1 MKHLLSFLIV
11 CSMLFSCAGK
21 DSDAPMKG
29 VVLSSEDLLTLDW
42 VALASQNGLNT
53 LSVPIGFSQTEK
65 GRDILRRCREQG
77 ILVDYQ
83 WHAMS
88 SLLPRDLYASD
99 STLFRMDEHGNRNPE
114 SNCCVSSAKALD
126 IIAANAVKYAR
137 ENPPTNNRY
146 YYWMDDGAPT
156 CKCPECSKYNDS
168 EKSLIV
174 ENRILR
180 ELRKTNPEAKVAH
193 LAYYGTMEVPE
204 KVKPEEGIFLEFA
217 PFFRTWDAPLN
228 DSVAKGRTGVTNK
241 TFYDYL
247 VRNLKVFD
255 PAEVVVLEYW
265 LDVSLVSDWKKPAR
279 KLKWDGD
286 VFRKD
291 IELYSDLGIKNIA
304 SFGVYIDSA
313 YVAAYKDLSFLKEY
327 GRGLKAIK

>member
-1 MKHLLSFLIV
+1 M
-11 CSMLFSCAGK
+11 
-21 DSDAPMKG
+21 
-29 VVLSSEDLLTLDW
+29 
-42 VALASQNGLNT
+42 
-53 LSVPIGFSQTEK
+53 
-65 GRDILRRCREQG
+65 
-77 ILVDYQ
+77 
-83 WHAMS
+83 
-88 SLLPRDLYASD
+88 
-99 STLFRMDEHGNRNPE
+99 
-114 SNCCVSSAKALD
+114 
-126 IIAANAVKYAR
+126 
-137 ENPPTNNRY
+137 
-146 YYWMDDGAPT
+146 
-156 CKCPECSKYNDS
+156 
-168 EKSLIV
+168 

-265 LDVSLVSDWKKPAR
+265 LDVSLVSDWKKPAK

-327 GRGLKAIK
+327 GRGLESIK